1 MEKVINFGAIKA
13 NMNEAKAN
21 HAAKKEKKKEE
32 KAAKKAER
40 LAKKGEKKPISEKL
54 KIGGPAFATGLGI
67 GAGVMYAAVKFVASK
82 DAPVIDDAPSELPF
96 EQEIEVPETAET
108 AEPMDM

>member
-21 HAAKKEKKKEE
+21 HAVKKEKKKEE

-40 LAKKGEKKPISEKL
+40 LAKKGEKKPVPEAVKVGS
-54 KIGGPAFATGLGI
+54 AFTLGFLS
-67 GAGVMYAAVKFVASK
+67 GAGCSKLAKKLMAGK

-108 AEPMDM
+108 VEPMDM